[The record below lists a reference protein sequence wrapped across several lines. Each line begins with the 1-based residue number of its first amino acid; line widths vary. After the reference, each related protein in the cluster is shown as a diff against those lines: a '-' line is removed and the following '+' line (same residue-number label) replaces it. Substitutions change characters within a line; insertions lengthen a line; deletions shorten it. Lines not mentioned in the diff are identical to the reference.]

1 MAALL
6 EERALDNNKKGKG
19 FLVLQRLQLQNMVV
33 KMQDVI
39 AAHMGHWGG
48 VQ

>member
-6 EERALDNNKKGKG
+6 EERALDNNKKGKV
-19 FLVLQRLQLQNMVV
+19 FLVLQRLHLQNMVV